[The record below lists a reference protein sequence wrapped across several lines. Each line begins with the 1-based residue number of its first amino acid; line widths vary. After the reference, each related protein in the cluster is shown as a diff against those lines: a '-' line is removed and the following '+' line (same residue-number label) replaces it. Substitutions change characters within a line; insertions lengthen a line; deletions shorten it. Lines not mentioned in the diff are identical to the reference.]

1 MTKPLK
7 IALIREGKVPP
18 DARVLLTPK
27 QCRHIMTQYPNV
39 SIVVQPS
46 NGRCFEDNAYKA
58 EGIEIVEDISDC
70 DLLMGIKEVPIAALI
85 PNKKY
90 FFFSHTAKKQ
100 AHNRGLLQAMLA
112 KNTEIIDYELLTDSR
127 TNRLIAFGRFAGMVG
142 AHNGVMGWGLRTGK
156 FMLPRMH
163 HLHDYSAAQAVYRD
177 LKLPFMRAVVTGT
190 GRVANGAAEVLR
202 DMGFRNVSPDDY
214 LTQQFR
220 GRPIFT
226 QLSAAEYVRRR
237 DGKAFD
243 KDEFYAFPS
252 RYESRFAEYYRCTD
266 VLING
271 IFYDENAPMFFNS
284 SEMRSPSFKIKVI
297 ADVTCDIVPHSSIPS
312 TLKASTIESPFFG
325 YDPLRA
331 VETEPFRQYTVDMM
345 TVDNLPNEL
354 PRDASEF
361 FGNQFIENI
370 LPFLVN
376 DSYSDVIERAT
387 ICKNGALMPRYDYL
401 KDFVAEKEV

>member
-1 MTKPLK
+1 MLK
-7 IALIREGKVPP
+7 IALIREGKIPT

-27 QCRHIMTQYPNV
+27 QCKMVMERFPSV
-39 SIVVQPS
+39 KIVAQPS
-46 NGRCFEDNAYKA
+46 PGRCFDDDSYRAA
-58 EGIEIVEDISDC
+58 GIELTENIADC
-70 DLLMGIKEVPIAALI
+70 DLLMGIKEVPIDWLL

-90 FFFSHTAKKQ
+90 FFFSHTVKKQ
-100 AHNRGLLQAMLA
+100 VHNKKLLQAMLN
-112 KNTEIIDYELLTDSR
+112 KSTEIIDYELLTDYR
-127 TNRLIAFGRFAGMVG
+127 NNRLIAFGRFAGMVG

-163 HLHDYSAAQAVYRD
+163 HLHDYSAAQAIYRD
-177 LKLPFMRAVVTGT
+177 LKFPFMRAVVTGT

-202 DMGFRNVSPDDY
+202 DMGFRNVSPDDF

-226 QLSAAEYVRRR
+226 QLSALDYVRRR
-237 DGKAFD
+237 DGLPFD
-243 KDEFYAFPS
+243 KDEFYAFPG

-266 VLING
+266 LLING

-297 ADVTCDIVPHSSIPS
+297 ADVTCDIVPHSSIPA

-325 YDPLRA
+325 YDPLRS

-361 FGNQFIENI
+361 FGHQFIENI
-370 LPFLVN
+370 LPFLVEN
-376 DSYSDVIERAT
+376 THSDVIERAT
-387 ICKNGALMPRYDYL
+387 VCKDGKLMPRYDYL
-401 KDFVAEKEV
+401 TDFLASAD